1 MHLYRRPKSKFWWCA
16 YRLPSP
22 TGAVLVRKSTGK
34 QLKRDAETAAADLR
48 EADLREA
55 GAGEE
60 KARVSLRLLSEAQE
74 KSARGELTVVAA
86 RALLLQMAR
95 DAGSEVR
102 VWTVREWVEEWMA
115 ARLPVVSKA
124 TAAAY
129 RTHKEKFLAFLGE
142 RAEVRLEMVEAGEIR
157 RFRDHVRK
165 GRAAKSANLAVKVIR
180 SCFQAAVREGVLV
193 TNPAAPVEFLPE
205 TDSSTRQ
212 PFSWAEVEDILR
224 ACPDDEWR
232 AVTLLGV
239 LAGLRLADA
248 ASLRWRNVDLA
259 AGTLTLIPRK
269 KLRKGKPVTIPLH
282 PKLRGAITAL
292 PRALHDESPLCP
304 ALAAMAVPGRS
315 GLSLRF
321 KRIVEAAAKSAKWKG
336 GTGRRT
342 FHSTRHSFVS
352 LLANAGVSE
361 ELRRKLS
368 DHDTAAAHATYT
380 HTQLATLRAAVEQ
393 IALPG
398 A

>member
-16 YRLPSP
+16 YRVPSP
-22 TGAVLVRKSTGK
+22 SGAALVRKSTGK

-60 KARVSLRLLSEAQE
+60 KARVSLRLLAAAQE
-74 KSARGELTVVAA
+74 RAAKGELTVAAA
-86 RALLLQMAR
+86 RTLLLEMAR
-95 DAGSEVR
+95 AVGSQVR
-102 VWTVREWVEEWMA
+102 EWTVRSWFEEWMA
-115 ARLPVVSKA
+115 ARLPVVSES

-129 RTHKEKFLAFLGE
+129 RTHTRRFLAFLGD
-142 RAEVRLEMVEAGEIR
+142 RAEVRLEMVEPHEIR
-157 RFRDHVRK
+157 RFRDHMRE
-165 GRAAKSANLAVKVIR
+165 GRAARSANLAVKVIR
-180 SCFQAAVREGVLV
+180 SCFQAAVRDGVLA
-193 TNPAAPVEFLPE
+193 TNPAAPVETLPE
-205 TDSSTRQ
+205 TDSRTRS

-239 LAGLRLADA
+239 LAGLRLGDA

-269 KLRKGKPVTIPLH
+269 KARKGKEVTIPMH
-282 PKLRGAITAL
+282 PRLRDAISSL
-292 PRALHDESPLCP
+292 PRSLRDDDPLCP
-304 ALAAMAVPGRS
+304 ALTAMAVPGRS

-342 FHSTRHSFVS
+342 FHSTRHSRVS
-352 LLANAGVSE
+352 LSIFPAVPDWSFTYRSHVLGWVILMWISPANSSRVWS
-361 ELRRKLS
+361 
-368 DHDTAAAHATYT
+368 TT
-380 HTQLATLRAAVEQ
+380 
-393 IALPG
+393 P
-398 A
+398 